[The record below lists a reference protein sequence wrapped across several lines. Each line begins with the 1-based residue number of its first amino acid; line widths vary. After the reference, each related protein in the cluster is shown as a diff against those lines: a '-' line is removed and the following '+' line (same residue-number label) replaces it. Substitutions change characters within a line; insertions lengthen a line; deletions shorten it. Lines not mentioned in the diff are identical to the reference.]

1 LRVALNVV
9 RGKSSAVRGLFAA
22 LFVVIAMDGS
32 LWAWSP
38 IAAGAS
44 AVAGVAEIT
53 RPGSTAPLRS
63 GGSQTPYGVLLPQGA
78 RCPGDTAHHDYHVFS
93 YLIRRGI
100 QLTSVNFGGILPSRG
115 FGFIANGSYY
125 GAINTVENTGQV
137 AALPTEFTWS
147 RLTPEELFAK
157 AETTAAWDGG
167 IACANALGV
176 VTDYW
181 NTEVVFKADPTDPG
195 GFTWAVVADDAQPS
209 PSGQVP
215 WLVIAIPV
223 AAVVLVLVAFALNR
237 RRSQG

>member
-1 LRVALNVV
+1 
-9 RGKSSAVRGLFAA
+9 
-22 LFVVIAMDGS
+22 M
-32 LWAWSP
+32 
-38 IAAGAS
+38 AAGAS

-100 QLTSVNFGGILPSRG
+100 QPTSVSFAGVLPSRG
-115 FGFIANGSYY
+115 FGFIADGAYY

-137 AALPTEFTWS
+137 AELPEFTWS
-147 RLTPEELFAK
+147 RLTPRGLFTK
-157 AETTAAWDGG
+157 GETTAAWEGG
-167 IACANALGV
+167 IACANEHGV

-195 GFTWAVVADDAQPS
+195 GFTWAVDRDDTQPS